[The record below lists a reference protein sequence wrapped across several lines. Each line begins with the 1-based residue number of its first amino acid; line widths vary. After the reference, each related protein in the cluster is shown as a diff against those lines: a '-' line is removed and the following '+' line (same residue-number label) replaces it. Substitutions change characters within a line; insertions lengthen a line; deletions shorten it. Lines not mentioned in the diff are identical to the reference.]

1 MIQAGISMDT
11 IPPHTKKN
19 THTHQPS
26 LDILLLGFQKLTT
39 IRKKLDAKEQIKAKD
54 SREIQQTYFS
64 IRHSRYFLEKS
75 LHFSDW

>member
-1 MIQAGISMDT
+1 M
-11 IPPHTKKN
+11 
-19 THTHQPS
+19 
-26 LDILLLGFQKLTT
+26 LLLGFQKLTT
-39 IRKKLDAKEQIKAKD
+39 IRKKLDAKEQITAKD

>member
-1 MIQAGISMDT
+1 MDT
-11 IPPHTKKN
+11 TQPPH
-19 THTHQPS
+19 PPV
-26 LDILLLGFQKLTT
+26 DMLLLGFQKLTT
-39 IRKKLDAKEQIKAKD
+39 IRKKLDAKEQITAKD